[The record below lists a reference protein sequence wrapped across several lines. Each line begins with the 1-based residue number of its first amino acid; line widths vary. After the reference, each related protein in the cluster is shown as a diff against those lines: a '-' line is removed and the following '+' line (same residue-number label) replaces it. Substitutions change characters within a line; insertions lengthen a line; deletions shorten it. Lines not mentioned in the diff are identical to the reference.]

1 MEAVMITKK
10 LFWEDPYLTE
20 TLAIVTSV
28 DGDIITLNQ
37 TIVFAFSGGQQS
49 DSGTIAGHE
58 IIKAEKNDTEVQYTM
73 PQNHGI
79 SVGEEV
85 VVNID
90 WDKRYRLMKL
100 HFAAELVLE
109 LVCQD
114 YNQPEK
120 IGANINT
127 DKARVDFF
135 WNGNISETFPAL
147 ESKIKTMVDSDLPIV
162 SDYIDTGSER
172 RYWEIEGFAKVNC
185 GGTHLRRT
193 GEIGRLSLKRNNIGK
208 GKERIE
214 IYLMQE

>member
-1 MEAVMITKK
+1 MITKK

>member
-1 MEAVMITKK
+1 MITKK

-37 TIVFAFSGGQQS
+37 TIVFAVSGGQQS

-58 IIKAEKNDTEVQYTM
+58 IIKAEKNDTEIQYTM

-85 VVNID
+85 VVTID

-147 ESKIKTMVDSDLPIV
+147 ESKIKTLVDSDLPIV
-162 SDYIDTGSER
+162 SDYIDIASER
-172 RYWEIEGFAKVNC
+172 RYWEIERFAKVDC

-214 IYLMQE
+214 IYLMQA

>member
-1 MEAVMITKK
+1 MAVKK

-37 TIVFAFSGGQQS
+37 TIAFAFSGGQQS

-58 IIKAEKNDTEVQYTM
+58 IIKAEKNDTEINYTM
-73 PQNHGI
+73 PQNHGLF
-79 SVGEEV
+79 VGDEV
-85 VVNID
+85 VVKID
-90 WDKRYRLMKL
+90 WEKRYRLMRL

-109 LVCQD
+109 LVYQGF
-114 YNQPEK
+114 NQPEK
-120 IGANINT
+120 IGANITSN
-127 DKARVDFF
+127 KARVDFF
-135 WNGNISETFPAL
+135 WNGNISETFPSL
-147 ESKIKTMVDSDLPIV
+147 ESKIITMVDSDLPIV
-162 SDYIDTGSER
+162 SDYIDIDSER
-172 RYWEIEGFAKVNC
+172 RYWEIEGFAKVDC